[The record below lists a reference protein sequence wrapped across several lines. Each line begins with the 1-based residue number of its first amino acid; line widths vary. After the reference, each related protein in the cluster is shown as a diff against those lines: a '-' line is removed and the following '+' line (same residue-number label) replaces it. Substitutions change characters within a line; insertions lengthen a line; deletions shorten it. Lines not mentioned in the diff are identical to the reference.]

1 MTVMKKKAYVCSD
14 RLSRK
19 QRSNRGLRQNPE
31 NSASLLLKSK
41 PPSGKKYEKERNDAV
56 CIKRPFGPKD
66 FSKPIYS
73 FSHFKPADT
82 PFVNNSPKTDDLVSR
97 KWSAKQK
104 K

>member
-1 MTVMKKKAYVCSD
+1 MTVMKKKKAYVCSD

-66 FSKPIYS
+66 FPN
-73 FSHFKPADT
+73 
-82 PFVNNSPKTDDLVSR
+82 PFILSLISSQQTLHLSTTAPKRTI
-97 KWSAKQK
+97 
-104 K
+104 